1 MDLFHAHSR
10 NHETSGRPCSLAEMA
25 IPAVVVVV
33 VVVVVVARRL
43 ATRSAFGKSRRSS
56 SLGKEVESEIM
67 HARVYHARVST

>member
-25 IPAVVVVV
+25 IPAVV